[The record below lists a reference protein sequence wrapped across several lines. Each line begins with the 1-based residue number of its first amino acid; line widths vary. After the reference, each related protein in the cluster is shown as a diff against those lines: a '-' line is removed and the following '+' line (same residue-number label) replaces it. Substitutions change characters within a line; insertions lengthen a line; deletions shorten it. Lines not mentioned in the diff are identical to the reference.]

1 MVNTMRWKE
10 KSLTNVLV
18 VAMLLAVLFGLS
30 AVLVTPAYAESDWI
44 VQGDAE
50 ETEDGIMLTE
60 RVGSNQIGV
69 YSKTTPIDPKDGF
82 AISFDFWMGDVYH
95 RAVGGIQFIMMDQD
109 IPEYGVWDT
118 STYQNYYVVEFD
130 TYANYEGAIY
140 VREKKK
146 ETTIAYVSTED
157 YPFKTCDGAWHHV
170 DITYANGLLNVMV
183 DGQPAQKDI
192 PCDMYNMAYLGFDA
206 ETSRYGSLIHKI
218 KNVNLQAVNA
228 AKVYLNPNGGACET
242 ESFFAVPEMMV
253 QLPEATRENYTF
265 KGWYTE
271 KKGGTKLGGTAY
283 TYTDGQS
290 IYARWEDNRRTVTF
304 KPNKGTLKKK
314 SKKVLKGE
322 VIANYPIPTRKGYTF
337 QGWYTKKTGGV
348 KITKQYVVK
357 KNVTLYAQWIK
368 NTKKFTVKL
377 YKNGGSCKK
386 SSITVKYNYKF
397 KSLPKATRKG
407 YTFQGWYTKKTG
419 GTKVT
424 ASTKMKDIYPT
435 TKLYAQWKKKTASSS
450 SNSGTFGSNGS
461 SNGVPDSSVTKP
473 SHLECAICNGSG
485 DCTACGGDGYRHSFA
500 MDNEKLNCYKC
511 NQTGRC
517 RSCNGTGKR

>member
-1 MVNTMRWKE
+1 MK
-10 KSLTNVLV
+10 KIY
-18 VAMLLAVLFGLS
+18 AYMLSA
-30 AVLVTPAYAESDWI
+30 AVLVFVLLSPVFASPVSAESDWI
-44 VQGDAE
+44 MQGDAV

-69 YSKTTPIDPKDGF
+69 YSKTTPIDPSGGF
-82 AISFDFWMGDVYH
+82 TISFDFWMGDVYH
-95 RAVGGIQFIMMDQD
+95 QAVGGIQFIMMDQD

-146 ETTIAYVSTED
+146 ETTIAYVSMEG
-157 YPFKTCDGAWHHV
+157 YPFETCDGAWHHV

-183 DGQPAQKDI
+183 DGQPAQTNI
-192 PCDMYNMAYLGFDA
+192 PCNLYPMTYVGFDA
-206 ETSRYGSLIHKI
+206 ETSRYGSLIHKV

-228 AKVYLNPNGGACET
+228 ATVYLNPNGGACET
-242 ESFFAVPEMMV
+242 ESFFAVPDMTV

-265 KGWYTE
+265 LGWYTE
-271 KKGGTKLGGTAY
+271 PAGGTKLDGSPY
-283 TYTDGQS
+283 TYTDGQVL
-290 IYARWEDNRRTVTF
+290 YAQWEDNHRTVTF
-304 KPNKGTLKKK
+304 KPNKGTVKKK

-322 VIANYPIPTRKGYTF
+322 AILSWPTPTRKGYTF
-337 QGWYTKKTGGV
+337 QGWYTKKSGGV

-357 KNVTLYAQWIK
+357 KNVTLYAHWIK

-377 YKNGGSCKK
+377 YKNGGTCKK
-386 SSITVKYNYKF
+386 TSITVKYNYKF

-419 GTKVT
+419 GIKVT
-424 ASTKMKDIYPT
+424 AKTKMKDIYPT
-435 TKLYAQWKKKTASSS
+435 TKLYAHWKKKSSSSSS
-450 SNSGTFGSNGS
+450 SNSSSSSSSGS
-461 SNGVPDSSVTKP
+461 GVPSSSVTKP
-473 SHLECAICNGSG
+473 THLECSICKGSG

-511 NQTGRC
+511 NGRGRC
-517 RSCNGTGKR
+517 GSCNGTGKRYS